1 MLCGIAE
8 EFLKIDWFTAHLVSM
23 GDSRSR
29 ACNCS
34 FNQPRIIH
42 SIPEQRSSQVIF
54 IMSLFANGDLV
65 EAVDEFGVWAAAEVI
80 EQQGEELTVR
90 FDGFFSKWNRRVK
103 SDEIRE
109 RTVHC
114 FLTLTRTLTSLILSI
129 FQSRHI

>member
-1 MLCGIAE
+1 
-8 EFLKIDWFTAHLVSM
+8 
-23 GDSRSR
+23 
-29 ACNCS
+29 
-34 FNQPRIIH
+34 
-42 SIPEQRSSQVIF
+42 
-54 IMSLFANGDLV
+54 MSLFANGDLV

-80 EQQGEELTVR
+80 EQQGEELTMR
-90 FDGFFSKWNRRVK
+90 FDGFSSKWNRRVK